1 MKTYTVIGGGLAG
14 LTAAI
19 QLAKK
24 GATVRLVELHQE
36 PGGRASTTY
45 KEGFAL
51 NYGPHAVYMGGAMR
65 RTLLEWDIMP
75 SGTQPVLADGAYL
88 IEKGHKHGFVRN
100 VATLATASFLSVLD
114 KIEAGKVLAKLTGG
128 PDEEARGITV
138 AEWLDKHAHRPAVRQ
153 FARTLI
159 RVSTYGDMPEL
170 QSAEAVLKQ
179 TALAT
184 QGVTYVDGGWQSIIR
199 NLTKLAQS
207 LGVTLE
213 FGSRGRE
220 LDSNTILA
228 VGPDE
233 VERLTGVH
241 LEATPI
247 RMACLDV
254 ALQEMPTSAAI
265 FALGLDEP
273 LYYSVHSHWVKVAPE
288 GKALI
293 HLGKYMGSVKSD
305 PANDRAQ
312 LERFADLLMPGWKDR
327 IAYVRFL
334 PDMAVVN
341 GLPGVTPRP
350 DVDALGIDGVRIAGD
365 WVGPDSMLSDTAVA
379 SGLRAADHLLAQRM
393 AA

>member
-51 NYGPHAVYMGGAMR
+51 NYGPHAVYLAGTLH
-65 RTLLEWDIMP
+65 RTLTEWGIMP

-88 IEKGHKHGFVRN
+88 VEKGHKHGFVRN

-128 PDEEARGITV
+128 PDEEARSITV

-207 LGVTLE
+207 LGVTFE

-254 ALQEMPTSAAI
+254 ALEEMPPGAAI

-293 HLGKYMGSVKSD
+293 HLGKYMGSAKSD

-312 LERFADLLMPGWKDR
+312 LERFADLLMPAWKDR

-341 GLPGVTPRP
+341 GLPGVMQRP